1 MADCSRIKGLLVL
14 YCERALDEAA
24 MTEVGGHLQSCPGCA
39 RETAEIEEV
48 RRRLSDPELFAPKP
62 DYAWQGMPSALAARA
77 RTTVRARQW
86 LPWNAG
92 SPAWTLTAAAAI
104 VLAFGTVWLAN
115 RPVQAPAPGP
125 APVASAPGNA
135 AFLNRMQTAYA
146 REATAQYLSECQDL
160 LLTLMRSE
168 KKCHG
173 DYVDV
178 TFEVE
183 RAQRLIQRK
192 QLLDSELK
200 SPDVASA
207 KSLCDELENF
217 LVNLSTSASCE
228 SPDAM
233 RRMESFIRKQQLLLR
248 INLLQSELS

>member
-1 MADCSRIKGLLVL
+1 MSDCGKVRELLVL
-14 YCERALDEAA
+14 HCEGALEEPS
-24 MTEVGGHLQSCPGCA
+24 TSEVRDHLRTCAGCA
-39 RETAEIEEV
+39 REAAEIEEV
-48 RRRLSDPELFAPKP
+48 RRRLADPELFAPRT
-62 DYAWQGMPSALAARA
+62 DYAWQMLPSTLAARA
-77 RTTVRARQW
+77 RPAKAARRW
-86 LPWNAG
+86 LPWNLS
-92 SPAWTLTAAAAI
+92 SPAWVLSLSATMALALGAI
-104 VLAFGTVWLAN
+104 WLAN
-115 RPVQAPAPGP
+115 RPVPAPEP
-125 APVASAPGNA
+125 IPSASAPGNA
-135 AFLNRMQTAYA
+135 AFVHKMQTAYA

-160 LLTLMRSE
+160 LLTLMRSG

-173 DYVDV
+173 ENVDV
-178 TFEVE
+178 AFEVE

-217 LVNLSTSASCE
+217 LVNLSTSTSCE

-233 RRMESFIRKQQLLLR
+233 RRMESYIKRQQLLLR